1 MRSDSRPLTVVMSP
15 FSFDAG
21 GSDFQEKVLQ
31 ASLRAPVLVDFWAE
45 WCAPCKMLKPVLEKL
60 ADEYGGR
67 FLLAKIDSDQN
78 QELAA
83 RYGVRGIPNVKAFVN
98 GEMVNEFT
106 GALPEAQIRSFI
118 DSLIPSPAEPLR
130 IAAREARAKGEPEVA
145 CSLLIDA
152 AELDP
157 ASEAVQLDLA
167 EINIDLQN
175 AEAARAILGGQEH
188 KASNL
193 ARLHALQARLKLVT
207 AGAGANSAALIARV
221 AANPGDLD
229 ARLQLAQTLA
239 LAHDYRAALEHLLD
253 IVRRDRKWQDEA
265 ARKAMLD
272 LFVLLSVDHAHD
284 DLIRA
289 FRIALART
297 LN

>member
-1 MRSDSRPLTVVMSP
+1 MSA
-15 FSFDAG
+15 FSFDA
-21 GSDFQEKVLQ
+21 SVANFQEKVLET
-31 ASLRAPVLVDFWAE
+31 SLRVPVLVDFWAD
-45 WCAPCKMLKPVLEKL
+45 WCAPCRVLKPVLEKL

-67 FLLAKIDSDQN
+67 FLLAKVNSDQN

-83 RYGVRGIPNVKAFVN
+83 HLGVRGIPNVKAFVN

-106 GALPEAQIRSFI
+106 GALPEAQIRAFI
-118 DSLIPSPAEPLR
+118 DSLLPSPAEPLR

-157 ASEAVQLDLA
+157 ANEAVQLDLA
-167 EINIDLQN
+167 EINIDMQN
-175 AEAARAILGGQEH
+175 TDAARAILDTQEH

-193 ARLHALQARLKLVT
+193 ARLQALQARLKLMA
-207 AGAGANSAALIARV
+207 AGAGADSAALMARV
-221 AANPGDLD
+221 AANPDDLD
-229 ARLQLAQTLA
+229 ARLQLAHTLA
-239 LAHDYRAALEHLLD
+239 LANDYRAALEHLLD
-253 IVRRDRKWQDEA
+253 SVRRDRKWQDEA
-265 ARKAMLD
+265 ARRAMLD
-272 LFVLLSVDHAHD
+272 LFVLLGADHAQD
-284 DLIRA
+284 DLVRA

>member
-1 MRSDSRPLTVVMSP
+1 MSP

-21 GSDFQEKVLQ
+21 VSDFQEKVLD

-45 WCAPCKMLKPVLEKL
+45 WCAPCKALKPVLEKL
-60 ADEYGGR
+60 AGEYGGR

-83 RYGVRGIPNVKAFVN
+83 HHGVRGIPNVKAFVN

-106 GALPEAQIRSFI
+106 GAMPEAQIRAFI
-118 DSLIPSPAEPLR
+118 DSLMPSPAEPLR

-157 ASEAVQLDLA
+157 ANEAVQLDLA
-167 EINIDLQN
+167 EINIDMQN
-175 AEAARAILGGQEH
+175 TDAARTILDAQEH

-193 ARLHALQARLKLVT
+193 ARLQALQARLKLMA
-207 AGAGANSAALIARV
+207 AGAGADSVALMARV
-221 AANPGDLD
+221 AANPDDLD
-229 ARLQLAQTLA
+229 ARLQLAHTLA
-239 LAHDYRAALEHLLD
+239 LANDYRAALEHLLD
-253 IVRRDRKWQDEA
+253 SVRRDRKWQDEA

-272 LFVLLSVDHAHD
+272 LFVLLGADHAHD
-284 DLIRA
+284 DLVRA